1 MDTSFVMGWLAG
13 TLLPLA
19 AIWLLFRVV
28 LRHERCFG
36 YNRVLLLLAPVVAV
50 TLPLLPRPNVAGWL
64 APTSAPVVTMQ
75 VVAQSAPS
83 VPLAPAPVWQP
94 SLWLIY
100 GYLLGVLVSLGCWAY
115 RYGQLRRATRHLP
128 REHRP
133 GYVLAYTGG
142 RLPTSSFGHTI
153 FWDDTADLTP
163 TEATSVLAHELVH
176 VRQGHS
182 VEVLWLE
189 VWRALLWFNP
199 FAHLLLPALRLTHEL
214 LADWQAM
221 LQVASP
227 ADALA
232 PVAPYPSLLARLA
245 VRRVAGPGYSSL
257 VQSFA
262 FSFTL
267 TRITM
272 LHNQVPVRRWKQWLA
287 LPLVGGLFFAASQVV
302 AAQTKPT
309 VSGANQA
316 ARTEVIKRKVAEAMQ
331 QDLRQNGQLEPGT
344 MQQFD
349 ITQMQG
355 KPEEIQVIIRRVK
368 ASQPGVSTMRVYRP
382 GETVQAPATP
392 APPVRT
398 EKWNVPIPAD
408 SKGEPVYTYVEQMP
422 ALPSG
427 GGMGGIIQ
435 QIQDNLVYPSGP
447 HQQGQVFAS
456 FTVGADGTVRDTRI
470 IKGLSPAYDEAV
482 VTAIQKLTRFVP
494 GQQSGQPVSV
504 TFTVPIKFQDK
515 P

>member
-1 MDTSFVMGWLAG
+1 MDASFVVGWLAG
-13 TLLPLA
+13 TLLPLG
-19 AIWLLFRVV
+19 AIWLLFRMV
-28 LRHERCFG
+28 LRRERCFG
-36 YNRVLLLLAPVVAV
+36 YNRTLLLLAPVVAV
-50 TLPLLPRPNVAGWL
+50 VLPLLPRPTVTGWL
-64 APTSAPVVTMQ
+64 APASAPPVTMQ
-75 VVAQSAPS
+75 VVAQAAPS

-94 SLWLIY
+94 SQWLVY
-100 GYLLGVLVSLGCWAY
+100 GYLLGVLVSLGCLAY
-115 RYGQLRRATRHLP
+115 RYGRLRHATRHLP

-142 RLPTSSFGHTI
+142 RLPTSSFGRTI

-163 TEATSVLAHELVH
+163 AEATSVLAHELVH

-182 VEVLWLE
+182 GEVLWLE

-214 LADWQAM
+214 LADWEAM

-232 PVAPYPSLLARLA
+232 PAPYPTLLARLA

-267 TRITM
+267 TRIAM

-302 AAQTKPT
+302 AAQTTPT
-309 VSGANQA
+309 DDATRA
-316 ARTEVIKRKVAEAMQ
+316 ARQVVIKRKTREAMR
-331 QDLRQNGQLEPGT
+331 QDSLKGKLEPG
-344 MQQFD
+344 MVQEFH
-349 ITQMQG
+349 ISNMQG
-355 KPEEIQVIIRRVK
+355 KPEDVTVTITRVK
-368 ASQPGVSTMRVYRP
+368 APTAQRAVTKG
-382 GETVQAPATP
+382 QAPATP
-392 APPVRT
+392 LPPVPYPKSK
-398 EKWNVPIPAD
+398 EPAPAT
-408 SKGEPVYTYVEQMP
+408 SNGEHVYTYVEQMP
-422 ALPSG
+422 ALTTG

-435 QIQDNLVYPSGP
+435 QIQHNLVYPSGP
-447 HQQGQVFAS
+447 HQQGRVFAS
-456 FTVGADGTVRDTRI
+456 FTVGADGAVRDARI
-470 IKGLSPAYDEAV
+470 IKSLSPAYDEAV
-482 VTAIQKLTRFVP
+482 LAAIQKLTPFVP
-494 GQQSGQPVSV
+494 GQQSGQPVAVS
-504 TFTVPIKFQDK
+504 FTVPVTFKEK